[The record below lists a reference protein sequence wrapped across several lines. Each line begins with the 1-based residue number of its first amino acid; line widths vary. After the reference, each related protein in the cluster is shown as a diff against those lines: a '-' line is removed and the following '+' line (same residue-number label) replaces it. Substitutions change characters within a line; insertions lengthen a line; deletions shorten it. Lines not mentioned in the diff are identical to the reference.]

1 VGILNGG
8 HLGFFQALL
17 VFFSDF
23 LSGHI
28 YQSQNLYI
36 YIYIYH
42 KPHNDTQKLG
52 LSQKKGLKHARKDK
66 KCLIGAI

>member
-1 VGILNGG
+1 MAILNGG

-17 VFFSDF
+17 AFFPDF

-28 YQSQNLYI
+28 YQSQTYI

-42 KPHNDTQKLG
+42 KPHNDTQKHG
-52 LSQKKGLKHARKDK
+52 LSQKIGLKHARKVSN
-66 KCLIGAI
+66 